1 MVTGG
6 ASNAGAGQPG
16 NHGKVIIYSRIFS
29 CFVGTY
35 GDPAVGCEK
44 CPAVRSMPPCRPRE

>member
-16 NHGKVIIYSRIFS
+16 NHGKVIIYSRVFS

-44 CPAVRSMPPCRPRE
+44 CPAVRLRPRP